1 MFESFFGLPAH
12 PLIVHATV
20 VIVPTAAVA
29 VALAAVW
36 PRFRSWA
43 GWGPLALAVVA
54 VVLTPIST
62 SSGETFEHQIGGS
75 KLIDEHS
82 HRADLLIWWVI
93 PLAVLAAGVY
103 WLFSFRGGQR
113 SLHRNRLLTGVLL
126 VLPVLIAVG
135 TLVQVVLIGHSGA
148 KAVYGG
154 AGPSAYSLVVPLDR

>member
-1 MFESFFGLPAH
+1 MFDTFFGLPAH

-36 PRFRSWA
+36 PRFRRWA

-62 SSGETFEHQIGGS
+62 SSGETFERKLGGS
-75 KLIDEHS
+75 PLIDEHS

-93 PLAVLAAGVY
+93 PLALLAAAVY
-103 WLFSFRGGQR
+103 WLFSFRGGQTTHH
-113 SLHRNRLLTGVLL
+113 SNKVLTGVLL
-126 VLPVLIAVG
+126 VLPVIVALG

-154 AGPSAYSLVVPLDR
+154 SAAPPVSSLTTTR